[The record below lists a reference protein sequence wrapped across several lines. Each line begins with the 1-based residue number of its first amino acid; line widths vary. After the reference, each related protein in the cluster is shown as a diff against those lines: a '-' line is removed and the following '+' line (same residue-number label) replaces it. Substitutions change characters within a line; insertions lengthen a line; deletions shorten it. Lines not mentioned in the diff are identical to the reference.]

1 MEIMMIREYSLLA
14 NINVRRSIEA
24 LFDRLTTLP
33 EYEQAMFALGL
44 ELGVGLAAKVG
55 SPDAKIY
62 LACNAE
68 DADFLVAGVVESPEA
83 QGFAPRLACFWNHR
97 FMPFGGE
104 DIPVAPIVKRY
115 KEPIDGGVD
124 FLIVV
129 RSIISDIGVVRTN
142 LRNLLQDME
151 PVSVVVG
158 APVICAGVEEKL
170 QDEFDWMAS
179 SGESRSSCE
188 KLDFLYFAK
197 DDQVISGDLVFD
209 RFGFDRQENENR
221 HMPKIVEERMT
232 RLVIGEVK

>member
-68 DADFLVAGVVESPEA
+68 DADFLVAGVVESLDA

-104 DIPVAPIVKRY
+104 DI
-115 KEPIDGGVD
+115 
-124 FLIVV
+124 
-129 RSIISDIGVVRTN
+129 
-142 LRNLLQDME
+142 
-151 PVSVVVG
+151 
-158 APVICAGVEEKL
+158 
-170 QDEFDWMAS
+170 
-179 SGESRSSCE
+179 
-188 KLDFLYFAK
+188 
-197 DDQVISGDLVFD
+197 
-209 RFGFDRQENENR
+209 
-221 HMPKIVEERMT
+221 
-232 RLVIGEVK
+232 